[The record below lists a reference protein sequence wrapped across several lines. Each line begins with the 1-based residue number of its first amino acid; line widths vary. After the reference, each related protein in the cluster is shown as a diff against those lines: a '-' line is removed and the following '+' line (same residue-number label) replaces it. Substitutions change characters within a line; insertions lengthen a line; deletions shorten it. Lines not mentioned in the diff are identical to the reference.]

1 MWPVPTVFMPPLDT
15 RKDVLALCLLA
26 TVTHKLHIPVVY
38 RPRGS
43 LKGFWSTSAPG
54 RVLVVVGN
62 EGIAMS
68 YNAGGGSV
76 VDIHGKSLHCCV
88 VLLKLPLQRFRLTM
102 ICCGALTVLHTAGYC
117 FRHPQSKAPLLF
129 LAATGAV
136 RCCMYTWHKGLHS

>member
-1 MWPVPTVFMPPLDT
+1 MIWDSNKASMSQENIDNMRPVPTIFMPPLDT

-26 TVTHKLHIPVVY
+26 AVSHKLHIPVVY

-76 VDIHGKSLHCCV
+76 VGNHGKPLHCCV
-88 VLLKLPLQRFRLTM
+88 VLLKLLLQN
-102 ICCGALTVLHTAGYC
+102 H
-117 FRHPQSKAPLLF
+117 
-129 LAATGAV
+129 
-136 RCCMYTWHKGLHS
+136 